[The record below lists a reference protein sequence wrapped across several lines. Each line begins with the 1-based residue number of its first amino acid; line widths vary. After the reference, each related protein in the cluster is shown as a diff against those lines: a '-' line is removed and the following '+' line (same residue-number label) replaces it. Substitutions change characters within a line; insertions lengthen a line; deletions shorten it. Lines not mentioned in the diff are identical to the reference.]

1 MKQQLGTLGCE
12 PRALQFG
19 DQEAERKRVLGK
31 GNSSVVYVAS
41 IGQRTYVAK
50 VFKVF

>member
-12 PRALQFG
+12 PCTLKFG
-19 DQEAERKRVLGK
+19 DQEAEIQRVLGK
-31 GNSSVVYVAS
+31 GNSSVVYEAS
-41 IGQRTYVAK
+41 IGQKTYVTK